1 MTDAA
6 ERIGWIN
13 FWKPKDEWYYLSRDE
28 RERLMGEWEAIRTA
42 AKSEGARQL
51 GTYECRASTAWARVS
66 LWEFPELDVLTR
78 MVEALADAAY
88 YQYFA
93 EENAFGCR
101 TEDPLGNFMVAADA
115 TASFVGG
122 S

>member
-1 MTDAA
+1 VSDAS

-13 FWKPKDEWYYLSRDE
+13 FWKPKDEWYYLARAD
-28 RERLMGEWEAIRTA
+28 RERLIGEWEAIRA
-42 AKSEGARQL
+42 AATEAGATRL

-66 LWEFPELDVLTR
+66 LWEFPQLDVLTR
-78 MVEALADAAY
+78 MVDALAGSAY

-93 EENAFGCR
+93 EENAFGRR

-115 TASFVGG
+115 TGSFVGED
-122 S
+122 